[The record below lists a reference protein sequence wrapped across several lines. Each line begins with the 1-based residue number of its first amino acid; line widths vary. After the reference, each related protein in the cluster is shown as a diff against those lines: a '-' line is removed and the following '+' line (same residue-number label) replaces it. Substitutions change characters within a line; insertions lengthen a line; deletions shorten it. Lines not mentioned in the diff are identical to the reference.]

1 MKNIKFL
8 FFVINIVFIFSVSFN
23 CVNAQPIASEK
34 TDPATAK
41 NKLDNPLG
49 EDMDSPQKL
58 IGRIINSVLGIVGS
72 LALLMFVFGGL
83 TWMTSSGNPEKIQKG
98 KNIIVWAAIGLV
110 IVFFAYGI
118 TRVLIVGIR
127 GS

>member
-1 MKNIKFL
+1 MADI
-8 FFVINIVFIFSVSFN
+8 SG
-23 CVNAQPIASEK
+23 ASN
-34 TDPATAK
+34 PATAK
-41 NKLDNPLG
+41 NRLENPLG
-49 EDMDSPQKL
+49 QDMDSPQKL

-118 TRVLIVGIR
+118 TRFLIVGIR

>member
-1 MKNIKFL
+1 MKKTISFIFLISL
-8 FFVINIVFIFSVSFN
+8 FFVFFSFSHVMADISG
-23 CVNAQPIASEK
+23 ASN
-34 TDPATAK
+34 PATAK
-41 NKLDNPLG
+41 NRLENPLG
-49 EDMDSPQKL
+49 QDMDSPQKL